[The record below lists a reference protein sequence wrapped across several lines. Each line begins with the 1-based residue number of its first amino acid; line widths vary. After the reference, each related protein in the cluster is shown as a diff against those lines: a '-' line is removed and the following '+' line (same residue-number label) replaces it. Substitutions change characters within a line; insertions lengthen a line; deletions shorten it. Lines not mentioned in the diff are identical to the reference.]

1 MFRLNR
7 PMVRLKLGAMKQ
19 LLIPCAA
26 ALFAALP
33 AMAENQTNDAMPV
46 RGFCIAAPR
55 PAELDR
61 FISFID
67 TELAPRQVNTL
78 ILRVEYNYQFRSHPE
93 LADAR
98 GLDRNDAK
106 KLVAVCKK
114 DNIELIPEIDCLG
127 HQSFGSHLGTL
138 LRVYPEFDETPQ
150 VKIPEHYTWP
160 NSDRLYCKSYCPL
173 LPKVHEVIF
182 GLMDELCDD
191 FESDTFHAGM
201 DEVFYI
207 GETNCPRCAG
217 KDRSQL
223 FAGEVTALHDHLR
236 EKGRHLW
243 IWGDRLLDGKTTG
256 LGEWEASE
264 NDTFRAIDLIPR
276 DVAICDWHYDRADP
290 TPVYFA
296 VKGFNVI
303 ICPWK
308 LTAPA
313 VQEVDDMMR
322 WRATSSD
329 QMKARFLGV
338 IETGWNGV
346 GGFLDRDYHSEPAK
360 TNSWNCLKAVFD
372 EVARVQAPDSGGKIK

>member
-1 MFRLNR
+1 
-7 PMVRLKLGAMKQ
+7 MKQ
-19 LLIPCAA
+19 FLLPCAA

-33 AMAENQTNDAMPV
+33 AVAGSQTNDAMPV

-61 FISFID
+61 FIVFID

-78 ILRVEYNYQFRSHPE
+78 VLRVEYNYQFRSHPE
-93 LADAR
+93 LADSH

-127 HQSFGSHLGTL
+127 HQSFSSHLGTL

-150 VKIPEHYTWP
+150 VKIPEHYSWP

-173 LPKVHEVIF
+173 HPKVHEVIF

-207 GETNCPRCAG
+207 GETNCPRCGG

-223 FAGEVTALHDHLR
+223 FAGEVAVLRDHLR

-243 IWGDRLLDGKTTG
+243 IWGDRLIDGKTTG

-276 DVAICDWHYDRADP
+276 DVTICDWHYDRADP
-290 TPVYFA
+290 TPAYFA
-296 VKGFNVI
+296 IKGFNVI

-313 VQEVDDMMR
+313 VQEVDDMTR

-329 QMKARFLGV
+329 EMKGRFLGV
-338 IETGWNGV
+338 LQTCWNGV
-346 GGFLDRDYHSEPAK
+346 GGFLDRDYHSDPAK
-360 TNSWNCLKAVFD
+360 TNSWNCFKAVFD
-372 EVARVQAPDSGGKIK
+372 EVAKAQPADSAEKTK